1 MKHKSKKIEAAVFGA
16 SGLIG
21 NKLIEFLKIDVNFK
35 QINLVVRSP
44 LNLNHRKIKIHEINL
59 FKKFEILN
67 SLKTSKVVF
76 LTIGTTMSKVK
87 GDKDKYRR
95 IDFGITKDIADS
107 CKELGVDKLILVSS
121 SGADFKSK
129 NFYLKLKGEVEKYV
143 TDLNLKSVS
152 ILRPSLLLGKRNE
165 KRFGE
170 KLAQMII
177 PKISFLMPSKYK
189 PISAEKVARAMVQI
203 SKMNFKGVKIFHYKE
218 INRLSDRLQSGNY

>member
-16 SGLIG
+16 SGLVG
-21 NKLIEFLKIDVNFK
+21 YKLIEFLKKDVNFK

-59 FKKFEILN
+59 FKKFEILE

-76 LTIGTTMSKVK
+76 LTIGTTMSKVR

-129 NFYLKLKGEVEKYV
+129 SFYLKLKGEVEKYV
-143 TDLNLKSVS
+143 TDINLKSVS

-170 KLAQMII
+170 KLAQMIM
-177 PKISFLMPSKYK
+177 PKISFFMPSKYK

-218 INRLSDRLQSGNY
+218 INRLSDKLQSENY

>member
-16 SGLIG
+16 SGLVG
-21 NKLIEFLKIDVNFK
+21 YKLIEFLKKDVNFK

-59 FKKFEILN
+59 FKRFEILN
-67 SLKTSKVVF
+67 SLKKSKVVF

-87 GDKDKYRR
+87 GNREKYKR

-129 NFYLKLKGEVEKYV
+129 SFYLKLKGEVEKYV
-143 TDLNLKSVS
+143 TDINLKSVS

-170 KLAQMII
+170 KLAQMIM

-203 SKMNFKGVKIFHYKE
+203 YKMNFKGVKIFHYKE
-218 INRLSDRLQSGNY
+218 LNRLSDKLQSENY

>member
-1 MKHKSKKIEAAVFGA
+1 MEHKSKKIEAAVFGA
-16 SGLIG
+16 SGLVG
-21 NKLIEFLKIDVNFK
+21 YKLIEFLKKDVNFK

-59 FKKFEILN
+59 FKKFEILE

-129 NFYLKLKGEVEKYV
+129 SFYLKLKGEVEKYV
-143 TDLNLKSVS
+143 TDINLKSVS

-203 SKMNFKGVKIFHYKE
+203 YKMNFKGVKIFHYKE
-218 INRLSDRLQSGNY
+218 LNRLSDKLQSENY

>member
-1 MKHKSKKIEAAVFGA
+1 MRHKSKKIEAAVFGA

-21 NKLIEFLKIDVNFK
+21 NKLIEFLKKDVNFK
-35 QINLVVRSP
+35 QINLMVRSP

-129 NFYLKLKGEVEKYV
+129 SFYLKLKGEVEKYV
-143 TDLNLKSVS
+143 TNINLKSVS

-170 KLAQMII
+170 KLAQMIM

-203 SKMNFKGVKIFHYKE
+203 SKMDFKGVKIFHYKE
-218 INRLSDRLQSGNY
+218 INRLSDKLQSENY

>member
-1 MKHKSKKIEAAVFGA
+1 MKQKFKKIEAAVFGA

-21 NKLIEFLKIDVNFK
+21 NKLIEFLKKDVNFK

-59 FKKFEILN
+59 FKKFEILE

-129 NFYLKLKGEVEKYV
+129 SFYLKLKGEVEKYV
-143 TDLNLKSVS
+143 TDINLKSVS

-170 KLAQMII
+170 KLAQMIM

-203 SKMNFKGVKIFHYKE
+203 SKMNFKGVKIFNYKE
-218 INRLSDRLQSGNY
+218 INELSNKLQL

>member
-1 MKHKSKKIEAAVFGA
+1 MKQKFKKIEAAVFGA

-21 NKLIEFLKIDVNFK
+21 NKLIEFLKKDVNFK

-59 FKKFEILN
+59 FKKFEILE

-129 NFYLKLKGEVEKYV
+129 SFYLKLKGEVEKYA
-143 TDLNLKSVS
+143 TDTNLKSVS
-152 ILRPSLLLGKRNE
+152 ILRPSLLLGKRDE

-170 KLAQMII
+170 KLAQMIM

-203 SKMNFKGVKIFHYKE
+203 SKMNFKGVKIFNYKE
-218 INRLSDRLQSGNY
+218 INELSNKLQL

>member
-129 NFYLKLKGEVEKYV
+129 SFYLKLKGEVEKYV
-143 TDLNLKSVS
+143 TDINLKSVS

-170 KLAQMII
+170 KLAQLII
-177 PKISFLMPSKYK
+177 PKISFLMLSKYK

-203 SKMNFKGVKIFHYKE
+203 SKMDFKGIKIFHYKE
-218 INRLSDRLQSGNY
+218 INKLSDKLQSENY

>member
-189 PISAEKVARAMVQI
+189 PISAEKVAIAMIQI
-203 SKMNFKGVKIFHYKE
+203 SKMNFKGIKIFHYKE
-218 INRLSDRLQSGNY
+218 INKLSDKLQSENY

>member
-1 MKHKSKKIEAAVFGA
+1 MNPNIEKIEAAVFGA
-16 SGLIG
+16 SGLVG
-21 NKLIEFLKIDVNFK
+21 YKLIEFLKKDVNFK

-59 FKKFEILN
+59 FKKFEILE

-129 NFYLKLKGEVEKYV
+129 SFYLKLKGEVEKYV
-143 TDLNLKSVS
+143 TDINLKSVS

-203 SKMNFKGVKIFHYKE
+203 YKMNFKGVKIFHYKE
-218 INRLSDRLQSGNY
+218 LNRLSDKLQSENY